1 MVRTGGNK
9 NNNNIMKN
17 PTLYLTGY
25 VIALLVAITGAVIKV
40 LHLFEG
46 SALAALGMFFCLSF
60 IFIGIFEVINNRR
73 IQRVE
78 KTMWVLGFL
87 FLFWLAGILYYNR
100 VKAIKFN
107 R

>member
-1 MVRTGGNK
+1 
-9 NNNNIMKN
+9 MKN
-17 PTLYLTGY
+17 PTLFFVGY
-25 VIALLVAITGAVIKV
+25 VIALLVSISGAIIKI
-40 LHLFEG
+40 LHLFDG
-46 SALAALGMFFCLSF
+46 STVTALGMFFTLSF

-73 IQRVE
+73 IQRAE

-100 VKAIKFN
+100 CKAIKIN